1 MNKPIDDFR
10 RAGHQIVDWIAGYLE
25 DAREYPVVPAMQPGD
40 LARQLPPSAPEQGEP
55 MDSILEDFHRLVVPA
70 VTHWNH
76 PRFMAYFPS
85 SGSPP
90 GVLGEMLAAA
100 LNTNAIVWQSSPA
113 NTELEGVTLGWLR
126 QWLELPEE
134 FFGIIYDTASVATVH
149 AIAAAREM
157 ADPEIR
163 SKGAVR
169 GLTLYASEQ
178 AHSSVEKG
186 AIAVGVGRENVR
198 KIGADAEFRMR
209 PDLLAQA
216 IQQDREAGRKPF
228 CVVATVGTTSSA
240 SVDPVDEIAAIAEA
254 NGLWMHIDAAYAGS
268 AAILPERRWILEGV
282 RRAHSLVVNPH
293 KWLLTPSDLSAF
305 YTRRPDILRRAFTLV
320 PEYLRTGQDAV
331 ATNLMDYSLA
341 MGRRFRSLKL
351 WFVLRYY
358 GKAGVTEMLRR
369 HIAFGQRLAAAVD
382 ADPRFERVAPAHFG
396 LVCFRYK
403 GTDEQNRRL
412 LEAVNATGKAFLSH
426 TVLSGRYVIRMAIGN
441 FRTTQADI
449 DEIWSLVQD
458 SAP

>member
-1 MNKPIDDFR
+1 MSKHIDDFR
-10 RAGHQIVDWIAGYLE
+10 RAGHELVDWIADYFE
-25 DAREYPVVPAMQPGD
+25 DTRKYPVLPPIEPGG
-40 LARQLPPSAPEQGEP
+40 LARQLPRSGPGQGEP
-55 MDSILEDFHRLVVPA
+55 MDRILEDFYKLVVPA

-90 GVLGEMLAAA
+90 GVLGEMLSAA
-100 LNTNAIVWQSSPA
+100 LNTNAIVWKSSPA
-113 NTELEGVTLGWLR
+113 NTELEGVTMGWLR
-126 QWLELPEE
+126 QWLGLPEE
-134 FFGIIYDTASVATVH
+134 FFGIIYDTASTGAVH

-157 ADPEIR
+157 ADPEAR
-163 SKGAVR
+163 LKGGAR
-169 GLTLYASEQ
+169 GLVLYASDQ

-186 AIAVGVGRENVR
+186 AIAVGIGRENVR
-198 KIGADAEFRMR
+198 KIGSDAEFRLK
-209 PDLLAQA
+209 PDLLRRAIESDLQA
-216 IQQDREAGRKPF
+216 GLKPF

-240 SVDPVDEIAAIAEA
+240 SVDPVAETAAVAEKF
-254 NGLWMHIDAAYAGS
+254 GLWLHIDAAYAGP
-268 AAILPERRWILEGV
+268 AAILPERRWILEGAE
-282 RRAHSLVVNPH
+282 RAHSFVLNPH
-293 KWLLTPSDLSAF
+293 KWLLTSADLSAF

-358 GKAGVTEMLRR
+358 GRDGVMEMLRR
-369 HIAFGQRLAAAVD
+369 HIAFGQRLAGAVD
-382 ADPRFERVAPAHFG
+382 ADPRFERVAPVHFG

-403 GTDEQNRRL
+403 GTDEQNQKL
-412 LEAVNATGKAFLSH
+412 LDTVNATGKTFLSH
-426 TVLSGRYVIRMAIGN
+426 TVLNGRYVIRCAIGN
-441 FRTTQADI
+441 FQTTQEDV
-449 DEIWSLVQD
+449 DEIWALVRS